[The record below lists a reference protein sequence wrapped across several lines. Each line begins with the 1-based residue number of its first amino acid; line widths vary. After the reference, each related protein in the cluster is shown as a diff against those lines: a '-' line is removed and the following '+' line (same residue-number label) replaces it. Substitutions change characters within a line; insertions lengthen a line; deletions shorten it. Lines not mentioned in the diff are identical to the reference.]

1 MYVAPNYIS
10 GFSPYC
16 RLRRTLLAVL
26 TPMAEAFKEDHAH
39 KEDFWENELRTLGIE
54 P

>member
-1 MYVAPNYIS
+1 M
-10 GFSPYC
+10 
-16 RLRRTLLAVL
+16 LARIMLALL

-39 KEDFWENELRTLGIE
+39 KEDFWENELRTLCIA